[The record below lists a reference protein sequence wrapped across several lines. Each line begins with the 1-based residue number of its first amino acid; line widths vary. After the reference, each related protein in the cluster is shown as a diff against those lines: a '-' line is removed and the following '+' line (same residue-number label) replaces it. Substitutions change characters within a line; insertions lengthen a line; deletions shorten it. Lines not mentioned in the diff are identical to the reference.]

1 MDAFR
6 FLRRCLP
13 GKGVG
18 VKNAPPWLPIF
29 ILNLFYL
36 LGVSERQNERAGG
49 KNVLLKQT
57 LSLFQSI

>member
-1 MDAFR
+1 MDPFR

-18 VKNAPPWLPIF
+18 VKNAPLWLPIF

-36 LGVSERQNERAGG
+36 LGVSERQNERARD
-49 KNVLLKQT
+49 KNVALEQLLR
-57 LSLFQSI
+57 LFPSI

>member
-1 MDAFR
+1 MDPFR

-18 VKNAPPWLPIF
+18 VKNATPWLPIF

-36 LGVSERQNERAGG
+36 LGVSERQNERAGE
-49 KNVLLKQT
+49 KNIALEQILTLLT
-57 LSLFQSI
+57 SI